1 MTIGTEH
8 RYIVRDDDILGGEP
22 IVVGTR
28 VPVRA
33 VVELWRLGAALR
45 RFPPTS
51 RISLLPRCL
60 TP

>member
-8 RYIVRDDDILGGEP
+8 PYIVRDDKILGGEP
-22 IVVGTR
+22 TIVDTR

-33 VVELWRLGAALR
+33 VLELGASAWPRR

-51 RISLLPRCL
+51 RISAWPRCS